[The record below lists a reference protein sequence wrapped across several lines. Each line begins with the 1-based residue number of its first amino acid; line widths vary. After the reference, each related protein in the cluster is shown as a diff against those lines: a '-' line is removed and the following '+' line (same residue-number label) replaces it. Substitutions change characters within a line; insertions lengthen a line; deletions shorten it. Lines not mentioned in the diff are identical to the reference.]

1 MFRTAM
7 ILGVGLAC
15 GLAAVPRTAAAQDG
29 GKGQIILN
37 DGKKL
42 EGEIKRLADG
52 GYELTS
58 KGITRRFKRGEV
70 KSVEFEK
77 ATAEAAPAGKGGT
90 SPGKSTEAE
99 EGGPDAAAAA
109 EAITDDII
117 DEILGDDAIEAG
129 ADVALATADLSPLP
143 LNKASLDEMLR
154 VAVTGKGTTP
164 QVYETPHFVLVYTST
179 KDLARELASRLE
191 SVYKWCH
198 TFMKMTGI
206 PPQRPEFKLEIYF
219 FATYEE
225 FKAYGAAVTGG
236 IPDGVA
242 GFYQRDINR
251 SAFFDMREV
260 PQIAEMRKQLAQ
272 PGVHWRQRQFIT
284 NRMNAWSDYYNV
296 TVIQHEA
303 AHHIHFNCGIF
314 NRKGDYPRWL
324 TEGLAQMFELPPGKL
339 GASLGVTNHYRLG
352 EFRKKYRRN
361 RDAVPPSRQ
370 FICDD
375 GMWGMDK
382 YPEGWAMTNYLW
394 AKKREAFSAYM
405 RRLAQRPDGE
415 RFNPTQRQQE
425 FEDLF
430 GAVDDKFHKNFV
442 DFTLNI
448 PYRPS
453 AVDY

>member
-1 MFRTAM
+1 MVRRVRVLWVA
-7 ILGVGLAC
+7 LGLGLA
-15 GLAAVPRTAAAQDG
+15 LAASPAW
-29 GKGQIILN
+29 GQESGQGTLVLK

-42 EGEIKRLADG
+42 AGEIKRLDDG
-52 GYELTS
+52 GYELTA
-58 KGITRRFKRGEV
+58 KGITRRFKRAEV
-70 KSVEFEK
+70 KSVEW
-77 ATAEAAPAGKGGT
+77 APAASGT
-90 SPGKSTEAE
+90 PARGATPSKPGESE
-99 EGGPDAAAAA
+99 EGGPDGLA
-109 EAITDDII
+109 EAISDDII
-117 DEILGDDAIEAG
+117 NEILGDDAIEPG
-129 ADVALATADLSPLP
+129 ADVSVTTADLSPLP
-143 LNKASLDEMLR
+143 VNKASLDDMLR
-154 VAVTGKGTTP
+154 IAATGKGTTP
-164 QVYETPHFVLVYTST
+164 QVYETPHFVLVHTST

-206 PPQRPEFKLEIYF
+206 PPARPEFKLEIYF

-225 FKAYGAAVTGG
+225 FKAYGAAMAGG

-242 GFYQRDINR
+242 GFYQRDVNR

-394 AKKREAFSAYM
+394 AKKREAFAAYM

-415 RFNPTQRQQE
+415 HFNPTQRQQE
-425 FEDLF
+425 FEDVF
-430 GAVDDKFHKNFV
+430 GSVDDKFHKSFV

-453 AVDY
+453 AVDF